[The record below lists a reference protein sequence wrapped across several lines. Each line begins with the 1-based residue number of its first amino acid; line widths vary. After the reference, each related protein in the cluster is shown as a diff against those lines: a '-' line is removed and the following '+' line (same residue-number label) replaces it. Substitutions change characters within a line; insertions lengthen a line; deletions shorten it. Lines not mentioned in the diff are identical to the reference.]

1 MDKNKISQKSKFSL
15 FEVVWAKLGDFPY
28 WPGWIGSIKK
38 NNIYEIYF
46 FGEDTKIDLE
56 QKLILKWSNFD
67 KLTENITEINEEN
80 KNLLFAISIALA
92 AGEEEMNILEH
103 KNYVKNCSEYE
114 KEKRIKDCFEFLNY
128 NKGSQ
133 KNVKNQQ
140 IEENKETIEKNEEKK
155 EKKNKNEFIEHKRER
170 NELDQNKL
178 DEICTKKGKDINKYC
193 KEIYSACEKIK
204 KKINSKSK
212 INYEEIIN
220 SLNNSLEYSSELVNN
235 DYSTILSSFEDCLK
249 EGFNLDLDKI
259 SKEKVTE
266 NTLELVKKYEDIEKK
281 NDFLLPF
288 YHIFINFINNIYKKC
303 TNLTFVD
310 FAFVIKKG
318 GKIYIN
324 EIQCTNEEIIPKKT
338 KRSAIIENLNK
349 ILEIFY
355 QKISNKHLNSIA
367 KLFENFIY
375 HISFGDIE
383 KKYKKYCNLL
393 CNEIK
398 NFANENSK
406 NSNLE
411 NVEVEKI
418 YNLKIGN

>member
-67 KLTENITEINEEN
+67 KLTENITEINDEN

-249 EGFNLDLDKI
+249 EGFNLDLEKL
-259 SKEKVTE
+259 SKEKITE

-288 YHIFINFINNIYKKC
+288 YHIFINFINNVYKQC

-310 FAFVIKKG
+310 FSFVVKKG
-318 GKIYIN
+318 GNIYIN

-355 QKISNKHLNSIA
+355 QKISMKHLNSIA

-406 NSNLE
+406 NLE

>member
-67 KLTENITEINEEN
+67 KLTENITEINDEN

-249 EGFNLDLDKI
+249 EGFNLDLEKL
-259 SKEKVTE
+259 SKEKITE

-288 YHIFINFINNIYKKC
+288 YHIFINFINNVYKQC

-310 FAFVIKKG
+310 FSFVVKKG
-318 GKIYIN
+318 GNIYIN

-355 QKISNKHLNSIA
+355 QKISMKHLNSIA

-406 NSNLE
+406 NSYLE

>member
-1 MDKNKISQKSKFSL
+1 MDKNKNLQKSKFSL
-15 FEVVWAKLGDFPY
+15 FEVVWAKFNDCPY
-28 WPGWIGSIKK
+28 WPGWIGNIKN
-38 NNIYEIYF
+38 NNIYEIFY
-46 FGEDTKIDLE
+46 FGEDTKSELD
-56 QKLILKWSNFD
+56 QKSILKWSNFD

-103 KNYVKNCSEYE
+103 KEYVKNCSEYE

-133 KNVKNQQ
+133 KNVQNKQ
-140 IEENKETIEKNEEKK
+140 IDENKEIIEKNDKKK

-170 NELDQNKL
+170 NEIDQNKL

-193 KEIYSACEKIK
+193 QEIYSACEKIK

-212 INYEEIIN
+212 INYEEIIC
-220 SLNNSLEYSSELVNN
+220 SLNNSIEYSSDLVNN

-249 EGFNLDLDKI
+249 EGFNLDLEKI
-259 SKEKVTE
+259 NKEKVTE

-281 NDFLLPF
+281 NDYLLPF
-288 YHIFINFINNIYKKC
+288 YHIFINFINNVYKHC
-303 TNLTFVD
+303 TNLTFID
-310 FAFVIKKG
+310 FTFVIKKG
-318 GKIYIN
+318 GRIYIN
-324 EIQCTNEEIIPKKT
+324 NIQCTNEEIIHKKT
-338 KRSAIIENLNK
+338 KRNAIIENLNK

-355 QKISNKHLNSIA
+355 QKIPSEYLCSIA
-367 KLFENFIY
+367 KLYENFIY
-375 HISFGDIE
+375 QISYGDIDN
-383 KKYKKYCNLL
+383 KYKKYCNLL

-398 NFANENSK
+398 KFANENSN

-418 YNLKIGN
+418 YDLKIDY